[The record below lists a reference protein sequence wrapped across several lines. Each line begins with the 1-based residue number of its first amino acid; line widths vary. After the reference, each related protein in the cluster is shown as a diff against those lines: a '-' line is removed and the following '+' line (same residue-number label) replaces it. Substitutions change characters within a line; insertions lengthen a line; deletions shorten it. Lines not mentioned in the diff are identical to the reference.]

1 MEGITPVELPDSETG
16 RVALYRVLS
25 LLEDWQQ
32 DGFHQ
37 PGELPHFASLGDTSP
52 DDASLSDAS
61 PTIRPHQTVAAS
73 ASPSAS
79 QPAGQAASQAPAQK
93 AQLPANDSL
102 ETINHEISRCLKCR
116 LASSR
121 NHTVPGQGTSHPVVL
136 IIGEAPDIDDNAQGL
151 PFSGPGGALLDKML
165 AAIRLQRTQHCYLT
179 QVVKCFPPN
188 GRDPGPDEQRCCAW
202 YLERQIAVLQP
213 QAILALGRI
222 PAQLLL
228 NSRESLAKLRGHIY
242 DVGGRPCIISH
253 SISNLLKDESLKRP
267 AWEDLKLL
275 LQILPNG

>member
-37 PGELPHFASLGDTSP
+37 PGELPHFASLGDASP
-52 DDASLSDAS
+52 GDAS
-61 PTIRPHQTVAAS
+61 PSKRQQQTATAS
-73 ASPSAS
+73 ASP
-79 QPAGQAASQAPAQK
+79 PPGQAASQAPAQMAK
-93 AQLPANDSL
+93 LPINDSL
-102 ETINHEISRCLKCR
+102 EAINHEISRCLKCR